1 MHDMRRLVDLSL
13 LVDDESADEDELIAL
28 LAAAL
33 LSEAD

>member
-1 MHDMRRLVDLSL
+1 MRRLVDLSL